1 MGIAVI
7 ENNNRFNIVCNNIK
21 DRSSKSE
28 ICNSKDGKRFYKIKG
43 FSKDKAVECIE
54 IISKDR
60 LEVVLTFK
68 GVSLED
74 TKMIPFIIIK
84 SKFHHSIFKSFSFCF
99 FKIK

>member
-43 FSKDKAVECIE
+43 
-54 IISKDR
+54 
-60 LEVVLTFK
+60 
-68 GVSLED
+68 
-74 TKMIPFIIIK
+74 
-84 SKFHHSIFKSFSFCF
+84 SIFRWGINEFRSKY
-99 FKIK
+99 

>member
-54 IISKDR
+54 IIS
-60 LEVVLTFK
+60 
-68 GVSLED
+68 
-74 TKMIPFIIIK
+74 
-84 SKFHHSIFKSFSFCF
+84 
-99 FKIK
+99 